1 MLKLIEARRAEIA
14 DLCRRFHVRRL
25 EVFGSAARGTDFDPA
40 RSDVDLLVTY
50 EPDVPPPNLTEYFD
64 LNEQLSALLGRP
76 VDLVMSGAVRNPFI
90 RADIERWK
98 QPVYAA

>member
-1 MLKLIEARRAEIA
+1 M
-14 DLCRRFHVRRL
+14 
-25 EVFGSAARGTDFDPA
+25 PA
-40 RSDVDLLVTY
+40 
-50 EPDVPPPNLTEYFD
+50 PNLTAYFD

>member
-50 EPDVPPPNLTEYFD
+50 EPAPNLTEYFD

-90 RADIERWK
+90 HADIERWK